1 MSQDIT
7 TRDSVLGLGRPLGPG
22 IRIRD
27 DAQTRAI
34 RLISVILVSLMAL
47 ACVIPFIILVSG
59 SFTSQNYLIR
69 HGFSLLPRDSTLIA
83 YEFVFM
89 QPKQVLGNYI
99 VTILMTAIGTGVGLM
114 IITMTAYCLQRPDFV
129 IRNHISFYIYFTTL
143 FSGGLIPYYL
153 VMTNVLGLKN
163 NYLAVL
169 LPSLMSPWLI
179 ILMKSFIA
187 SSVPH
192 SITESALID
201 GASDF
206 RIFRSIILPV
216 SAPGLATVGLFLAL
230 GYWNEW
236 YNTMLFLDN
245 TVDYKPLQY
254 FLYDVMNR
262 KAFLQNSAVASNVQV
277 SDLPGDNLKL
287 AVAVVSTGPIIFVY
301 PFVQR
306 FFIRGITVGAV
317 KG

>member
-1 MSQDIT
+1 MRKAKAT
-7 TRDSVLGLGRPLGPG
+7 TH
-22 IRIRD
+22 IRD
-27 DAQTRAI
+27 DAQTLFIRAFSGV
-34 RLISVILVSLMAL
+34 LIGAMAL
-47 ACVIPFIILVSG
+47 ACLIPFVILVSG
-59 SFTSQNYLIR
+59 SFTSQNYLMR
-69 HGFSLLPRDSTLIA
+69 HGFSLLPREFTTIA
-83 YEFVFM
+83 YEFVFL

-99 VTILMTAIGTGVGLM
+99 VTIVMTVVGTGLGLM
-114 IITMTAYCLQRPDFV
+114 LISMTAYCLQRPDFV

-143 FSGGLIPYYL
+143 FSGGLIPYYI
-153 VMTNVLGLKN
+153 VMVNWLGLKN

-169 LPSLMSPWLI
+169 LPGLMSPWLI

-187 SSVPH
+187 SAVPH

-201 GASDF
+201 GASDM
-206 RIFRSIILPV
+206 RIFLSIILPI

-245 TVDYKPLQY
+245 TVRYKPLQY

-262 KAFLQNSAVASNVQV
+262 SVFLQNSAVASNVPPQ
-277 SDLPGDNLKL
+277 DLPGDNLKM

-306 FFIRGITVGAV
+306 FFIQGITVGAV